1 MCILLFTTAHP
12 KYPFILLSNRDEFI
26 HRKTA
31 PAAYWEP
38 EYPHIFSGRDM
49 ARSEHG
55 TWLGITKTGRLAALT
70 NFRESSSA
78 AAIGEKSRGAMITS
92 FLTASPSESARK
104 FEAGLDDT
112 LSTQSWI
119 HTMLQTG
126 EMKGVGGFSMLCG
139 TLRPNGSGGLEP
151 LAVISNRN
159 EKRDEGVIEGTRWVC
174 GKPGETRGLS
184 NSLFDQPWVK
194 VRMGERLLEEVVAGD
209 VAADKDEDE
218 DEDKEEDLEKL
229 LEKCFQ
235 VLSTDTYPPITD
247 SSTYNSEL
255 DNLRES
261 IFIPVFDVMKEGAPT
276 PSPPERCCGI
286 DSDNTRKHQMTEEEL
301 EKWRQSPRLYG
312 TVQQT
317 VVLLDRTGVV
327 TYVERTLYDSEAKP
341 MGKGKGEVRTR
352 FRIPGWA

>member
-12 KYPFILLSNRDEFI
+12 KYPLILLSNRDEFL

-49 ARSEHG
+49 ARPEHG

-92 FLTASPSESARK
+92 LLAARNNLT
-104 FEAGLDDT
+104 
-112 LSTQSWI
+112 TQSWI
-119 HTMLQTG
+119 HSMLRSG

-139 TLRPNGSGGLEP
+139 TLRPNGIGGLEP
-151 LAVISNRN
+151 LAVISNRT

-174 GKPGETRGLS
+174 GNPGETRGLS
-184 NSLFDQPWVK
+184 NSLFDEPWNK
-194 VRMGERLLEEVVAGD
+194 VMVGEGLLKRVVEED
-209 VAADKDEDE
+209 VADEDGE
-218 DEDKEEDLEKL
+218 DARERL

-235 VLSTDTYPPITD
+235 VLSTDTYPPITE
-247 SSTYNSEL
+247 SSTYQSEL

-261 IFIPVFDVMKEGAPT
+261 IFIPVFDVVKEGAPT
-276 PSPPERCCGI
+276 PSPPEGY
-286 DSDNTRKHQMTEEEL
+286 SSFPPKKHQMTEEEL
-301 EKWRQSPRLYG
+301 ERWRQSPRLYG
-312 TVQQT
+312 TAQQT
-317 VVLLDRTGVV
+317 VVLLDKRGYV
-327 TYVERTLYDSEAKP
+327 TYVERTLYDSNAKP
-341 MGKGKGEVRTR
+341 VEGRREVRTR